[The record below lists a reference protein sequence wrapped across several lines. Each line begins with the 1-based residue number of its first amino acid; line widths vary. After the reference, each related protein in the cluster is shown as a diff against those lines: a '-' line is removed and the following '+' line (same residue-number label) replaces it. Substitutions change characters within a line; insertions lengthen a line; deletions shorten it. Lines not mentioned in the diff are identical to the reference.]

1 MKIKSF
7 IFVLICITF
16 IPFALDSKPKKR
28 KIETYEITYTR
39 AQWWYCYD
47 GNHYN
52 EDCIEKMKLTFENQ
66 SQYRTSGLSFWIE
79 IRNSNDDVLYKRK
92 HTASLQLDPGEVG
105 STEEFYLYE
114 QVWWYDPN
122 KIYISVISVW

>member
-7 IFVLICITF
+7 IFVLICIIF
-16 IPFALDSKPKKR
+16 IPFALDSKPKKP
-28 KIETYEITYTR
+28 KIETYEIEHTFT
-39 AQWWYCYD
+39 QWWYCYD
-47 GNHYN
+47 GNNYN
-52 EDCIEKMKLTFENQ
+52 ENCIEKMKLTFENQ
-66 SQYRTSGLSFWIE
+66 SQYQTSGLSFWVE
-79 IRNSNDDVLYKRK
+79 IRNSDDIVLYKRK

-122 KIYISVISVW
+122 KIYISVASVW